1 MKKTLAALL
10 SCLFLAAALPQ
21 PSLYAAE
28 TDAPEDS
35 RITGDVN
42 GDGKRNAADIVL
54 MQQWLLQVPD
64 TTLADWQAGD
74 CNADGRLDGLGLC
87 RMRQLLTA
95 PALQNP
101 LEQLV
106 GMSYADAVKNGY
118 ISRSEYNYQISGNL
132 KSTIETQ
139 MERPLDYSI
148 DRFYLVSNET
158 LGLTG
163 DTK

>member
-1 MKKTLAALL
+1 MKKKLA
-10 SCLFLAAALPQ
+10 
-21 PSLYAAE
+21 
-28 TDAPEDS
+28 
-35 RITGDVN
+35 DVN

-74 CNADGRLDGLGLC
+74 CNADGRLDGLDLC

-148 DRFYLVSNET
+148 DRFW
-158 LGLTG
+158 
-163 DTK
+163 

>member
-74 CNADGRLDGLGLC
+74 CNADGRLDGLDLC

-95 PALQNP
+95 PAESAGTAGGNVLCRCSEKRLYLQIRI
-101 LEQLV
+101 QL
-106 GMSYADAVKNGY
+106 SD
-118 ISRSEYNYQISGNL
+118 
-132 KSTIETQ
+132 
-139 MERPLDYSI
+139 
-148 DRFYLVSNET
+148 
-158 LGLTG
+158 LG
-163 DTK
+163 